1 MVLRELPD
9 DALIFITSDHGFTP
23 MPKNDYIL
31 PEETVLDVYD
41 IKYRNAS
48 ATQKPTGEGVNKV
61 IDFDVRVMGIPNDS
75 PSVKGSTFNYVLF
88 PRPGTIFKRFKGKHD
103 PDRFSHGGLSLAECM
118 IPMVVLGHK
127 KEQQYW
133 LFIESVQQ
141 VGSISEGEPLTL
153 EITLTPGMRAAP
165 ERPAMENVAITLTFS
180 QEEISTR
187 KEIFK
192 GQKATYPVSWTPKI
206 ADPNEEERQ
215 RGEKHIPVTVV
226 LSYRQQDKIVRL
238 SKTADMRVKLD
249 PTRLRRRID
258 SKLDFLMGKV
268 PKELKS

>member
-1 MVLRELPD
+1 MLRELPD
-9 DALIFITSDHGFTP
+9 EALIFITSDHGFTP
-23 MPKNDYIL
+23 MPKNEYIL
-31 PEETVLDVYD
+31 PEDTLLDVYD

-75 PSVKGSTFNYVLF
+75 PSVKSSTFNYVLF
-88 PRPGTIFKRFKGKHD
+88 PQPGMIFKRFRGHHD

-118 IPMVVLGHK
+118 IPMVVLGPK

-153 EITLTPGMRAAP
+153 GITITPGMMAL
-165 ERPAMENVAITLTFS
+165 ENVAITLTFS
-180 QEEISTR
+180 QEEIPTR
-187 KEIFK
+187 MEIFK
-192 GQKATYPVSWTPKI
+192 GQKSTYPVSWTPKI
-206 ADPNEEERQ
+206 ADPSEEERQ

-249 PTRLRRRID
+249 PTRIRRRID

-268 PKELKS
+268 PKALKG